1 MAEAVSI
8 SAQIWYIINMSEIK
22 RKHFTFYGQVQGVGF
37 RYRAR
42 KAAERVGVTGWVR
55 NEYVGSVT
63 MEIQGTDQEID
74 QVLAG
79 IREGR
84 YVRIHKMDIR
94 TVPLVEDEVGFR
106 LRRW

>member
-1 MAEAVSI
+1 M
-8 SAQIWYIINMSEIK
+8 IK
-22 RKHFTFYGQVQGVGF
+22 RKHFTFYGDVQGVGF

-42 KAAERVGVTGWVR
+42 KAAEKLGVTGWVR

-63 MEIQGTDQEID
+63 MEVQGTDWQID

-84 YVRIHKMDIR
+84 YVRIRKTDVR
-94 TVPLVEDEVGFR
+94 DVPLVEGETEFR

>member
-1 MAEAVSI
+1 
-8 SAQIWYIINMSEIK
+8 MSMIK
-22 RKHFTFYGQVQGVGF
+22 RKHYTFYGDVQGVGF

-42 KAAERVGVTGWVR
+42 KAAEKLGVTGWVR

-63 MEIQGTDQEID
+63 MEVQGTDRQID

-79 IREGR
+79 IRAGR
-84 YVRIHKMDIR
+84 YVRIRKIDVR
-94 TVPLVEDEVGFR
+94 DVPLVEGETEFR